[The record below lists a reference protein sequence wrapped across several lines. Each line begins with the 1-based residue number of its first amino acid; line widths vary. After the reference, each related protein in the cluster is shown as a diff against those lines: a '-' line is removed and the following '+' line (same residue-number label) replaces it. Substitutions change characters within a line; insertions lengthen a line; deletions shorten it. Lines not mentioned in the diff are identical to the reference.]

1 MQPQKMRYFLPIV
14 LAFICALT
22 GCSDQNPET
31 ASAAPAPPTPAL
43 SKASRVPADNPITVS
58 GPLIVEHQLDLLTQ
72 REGVITSLHADV
84 GTHVKAGD
92 VLAQLDDRELTA
104 NLEAARAKTEGT
116 EAGLK
121 SWQAEAKVLD
131 ADYDRATKLFNA
143 QLIPVEEFEHAKYKA
158 EEEHWEVKRVQQ
170 ALVTDRATQRSL
182 ELELEKTRIRAPFD
196 GVVARRYVREGEQI
210 TRGERT
216 FWVTGDGPL
225 QMRFTLP
232 EKFIGQ
238 IRRGQQF
245 PLSTPDLPDQAFKSK
260 VMEVSPVVD
269 PASSTF
275 EVLVTVEGARGEL
288 RPGMNAI
295 VNLDGLR

>member
-275 EVLVTVEGARGEL
+275 EVLVTVEGIRGEL